1 MTIDLYVDTSRKGIS
16 MAVATSG
23 QPMNAR
29 TMDGSAR
36 VYEEIVNTEARGE
49 ILGESLD
56 TLLTRVGATLDD
68 VKRVMV
74 TLGPGSFSGL
84 RTGVAFCQGLCF
96 SGKRELYG
104 VTTLQALACFAH
116 DVADSTPACSDAAGI
131 KPAGTVA
138 GKECAEIAVV
148 IRARTG
154 FWYMRLN
161 GEEFFIETPEVI
173 ERIKNAKVK
182 AIVADAPAQEDEAL
196 KAFFNSLVD
205 PRLCGDDNL
214 GSENDC
220 NRIQIVSD
228 TGKPLDMWAPLF
240 STVKPSLI
248 QEANYIQPSYFEKLK
263 S

>member
-1 MTIDLYVDTSRKGIS
+1 MELDLYVDTSRKGIS
-16 MAVATSG
+16 MAVATGG
-23 QPMNAR
+23 QPE
-29 TMDGSAR
+29 GGAR

-104 VTTLQALACFAH
+104 VTTLQALACFAQ
-116 DVADSTPACSDAAGI
+116 DAADNEPACVDAADNT
-131 KPAGTVA
+131 PAGTVA
-138 GKECAEIAVV
+138 GKECAEAAVI

-154 FWYMRLN
+154 FWYLRLN

-182 AIVADAPAQEDEAL
+182 SIVADAPAQEDEAL
-196 KAFFNSLVD
+196 KAAFAEIGASVSL
-205 PRLCGDDNL
+205 
-214 GSENDC
+214 
-220 NRIQIVSD
+220 D

-240 STVKPSLI
+240 QTVKPSLI

>member
-23 QPMNAR
+23 QPE
-29 TMDGSAR
+29 GCAR

-116 DVADSTPACSDAAGI
+116 DA
-131 KPAGTVA
+131 A

-173 ERIKNAKVK
+173 ERIKNARVK

-220 NRIQIVSD
+220 NRMQIVSD

>member
-1 MTIDLYVDTSRKGIS
+1 

-29 TMDGSAR
+29 TTDGSAR

-56 TLLTRVGATLDD
+56 TLLTRVGVTLDD

-96 SGKRELYG
+96 SGKRKLYG

-116 DVADSTPACSDAAGI
+116 DAAGNKPACSDA
-131 KPAGTVA
+131 A

-173 ERIKNAKVK
+173 ERIKNAKVQ
-182 AIVADAPAQEDEAL
+182 AIVADAPAQEDDTL
-196 KAFFNSLVD
+196 KAAFAEIGAS
-205 PRLCGDDNL
+205 
-214 GSENDC
+214 
-220 NRIQIVSD
+220 VSPD

>member
-1 MTIDLYVDTSRKGIS
+1 

-23 QPMNAR
+23 QPE
-29 TMDGSAR
+29 GCAR

-116 DVADSTPACSDAAGI
+116 DVAGNKPACTDAADI

-182 AIVADAPAQEDEAL
+182 AIVADAPAQEDDTL
-196 KAFFNSLVD
+196 KAAFAEIGASVSL
-205 PRLCGDDNL
+205 
-214 GSENDC
+214 
-220 NRIQIVSD
+220 D

>member
-1 MTIDLYVDTSRKGIS
+1 

-23 QPMNAR
+23 QPVNAR
-29 TMDGSAR
+29 TTDASAR

-116 DVADSTPACSDAAGI
+116 DAAGN

-138 GKECAEIAVV
+138 GKECAETAVV

-196 KAFFNSLVD
+196 NAAFAEIDAS
-205 PRLCGDDNL
+205 
-214 GSENDC
+214 
-220 NRIQIVSD
+220 VSPD

>member
-23 QPMNAR
+23 QPE
-29 TMDGSAR
+29 GCAR

-116 DVADSTPACSDAAGI
+116 DA
-131 KPAGTVA
+131 A
-138 GKECAEIAVV
+138 GKECADAAVI

-161 GEEFFIETPEVI
+161 GEEFFIEAPEVI

-182 AIVADAPAQEDEAL
+182 AIVADAPAQEDDTL
-196 KAFFNSLVD
+196 KAAFAEIGASVSL
-205 PRLCGDDNL
+205 
-214 GSENDC
+214 
-220 NRIQIVSD
+220 D

>member
-16 MAVATSG
+16 MAVATGG
-23 QPMNAR
+23 QPE
-29 TMDGSAR
+29 GSAR

-84 RTGVAFCQGLCF
+84 RTGVAFCQGICF

-104 VTTLQALACFAH
+104 VTTLQALACFAQ
-116 DVADSTPACSDAAGI
+116 DASS
-131 KPAGTVA
+131 VA
-138 GKECAEIAVV
+138 GKECA
-148 IRARTG
+148 
-154 FWYMRLN
+154 
-161 GEEFFIETPEVI
+161 IETPEVI
-173 ERIKNAKVK
+173 ERLKNAQVK
-182 AIVADAPAQEDEAL
+182 NVVADSPAQEDETL
-196 KAFFNSLVD
+196 KALFAEIGASVT
-205 PRLCGDDNL
+205 P
-214 GSENDC
+214 
-220 NRIQIVSD
+220 D
-228 TGKPLDMWAPLF
+228 TGKPLDMWKPLF
-240 STVKPSLI
+240 DCIKPSLI

>member
-29 TMDGSAR
+29 TMDESAR

-116 DVADSTPACSDAAGI
+116 DAAGNTPACTDAAGI
-131 KPAGTVA
+131 KPAGTAA

-196 KAFFNSLVD
+196 KAFFNSQGD
-205 PRLCGDDNL
+205 PRLRGDDNL

>member
-23 QPMNAR
+23 QPVNAR
-29 TMDGSAR
+29 TTDASAR
-36 VYEEIVNTEARGE
+36 VYEEIVNTDARGE

-116 DVADSTPACSDAAGI
+116 DAAGNT
-131 KPAGTVA
+131 PAGTVA
-138 GKECAEIAVV
+138 DKECAETAVV

-154 FWYMRLN
+154 FWYLRLN

-196 KAFFNSLVD
+196 KAVFAEIGASVT
-205 PRLCGDDNL
+205 P
-214 GSENDC
+214 
-220 NRIQIVSD
+220 D

-240 STVKPSLI
+240 QTVKPSLI

>member
-1 MTIDLYVDTSRKGIS
+1 
-16 MAVATSG
+16 MAVATGG

-29 TMDGSAR
+29 TMDESAR

-116 DVADSTPACSDAAGI
+116 DAAGNKPACSDA
-131 KPAGTVA
+131 A

-173 ERIKNAKVK
+173 ERIKNARVK

-196 KAFFNSLVD
+196 KAAFAEIGAS
-205 PRLCGDDNL
+205 
-214 GSENDC
+214 
-220 NRIQIVSD
+220 VSPD